1 MNEGFIEFARPDYG
15 DAEIAAAASALA
27 SGWTTTGPRTAAFE
41 KAFCEYTGAA
51 HALGVNSG
59 SAALHLAL
67 AALEIAPGDEVIT
80 TPLTFCATVNAILL
94 TGATPILADI
104 GDDLNISPDAIRR
117 AITPHTR
124 AIVPVHLAGLPCD
137 MEAIG
142 RIAGEYGLFVVEDAA
157 HAAGASLVRN
167 SGTGDEFSRREAA
180 QNTAMVGGQDGGQTT
195 ACAFGDSNDI
205 SKSVPVLAP
214 NCTRVGAGA
223 SDAVAFSFYATKN
236 LSTGE
241 GGMVTCHDPRLRE
254 RMRILSLHG
263 INHDAWDRHGAKDT
277 WAYDVVECGFKYNM
291 SDLVAAIGLA
301 QLARLDEM
309 NRRRAAIARAYNAAF
324 AGWPELE
331 LPPDS
336 AACKHAWQLY
346 ILLLNLGLLRMDRSR
361 FIEEMRRRGVG
372 CSVHFKPIPMHPY
385 YRERLGISE
394 TACPRAR
401 DEYPRL
407 VSLPLSSR
415 LDDAEVARVIAAV
428 RDTVRTRRCR

>member
-15 DAEIAAAASALA
+15 DAEIAAVAAALA

-41 KAFCEYTGAA
+41 KAFCEYTGAPF
-51 HALGVNSG
+51 ALGVNSG

-67 AALEIAPGDEVIT
+67 AALGIAPGDEVIT

-94 TGATPILADI
+94 AGATPILADI

-117 AITPHTR
+117 AITPRTR
-124 AIVPVHLAGLPCD
+124 AILPVHLAGLPCD

-142 RIAGEYGLFVVEDAA
+142 RLADEHGFFVVEDAA
-157 HAAGASLVRN
+157 HAAGASRG
-167 SGTGDEFSRREAA
+167 SS
-180 QNTAMVGGQDGGQTT
+180 
-195 ACAFGDSNDI
+195 
-205 SKSVPVLAP
+205 P
-214 NCTRVGAGA
+214 NWTRVGAGA

-241 GGMVTCHDPRLRE
+241 GGMVTCRDARLRE

-263 INHDAWDRHGAKDT
+263 ISHDAWERQGTKDN

-291 SDLVAAIGLA
+291 SDLMAAIGLV

-309 NRRRAAIARAYNAAF
+309 NQRRAEIARAYNAAF
-324 AGWPELE
+324 AEMPELE
-331 LPPDS
+331 LPPES
-336 AACKHAWQLY
+336 AVSTHAWQLY
-346 ILLLNLGLLRMDRSR
+346 ILRLNLRRLCVDRSQ
-361 FIEEMRRRGVG
+361 FIARMRRRGVG

-385 YRERLGISE
+385 YRAKIELRDP
-394 TACPRAR
+394 CQRAM

-428 RDTVRTRRCR
+428 KDTCC

>member
-1 MNEGFIEFARPDYG
+1 LNEGFIEFARPDYG

-41 KAFCEYTGAA
+41 KAFCEYTGARY
-51 HALGVNSG
+51 ALGVNSG

-67 AALEIAPGDEVIT
+67 AALGIAPGDEVIT

-94 TGATPILADI
+94 AGATPVLADI
-104 GDDLNISPDAIRR
+104 GDGLNISPDAIRH
-117 AITPHTR
+117 AITPRTR

-142 RIAGEYGLFVVEDAA
+142 ALAAEHGLFVVEDAA
-157 HAAGASLVRN
+157 HAAGASRGPLH
-167 SGTGDEFSRREAA
+167 
-180 QNTAMVGGQDGGQTT
+180 
-195 ACAFGDSNDI
+195 I
-205 SKSVPVLAP
+205 
-214 NCTRVGAGA
+214 GAGA

-241 GGMVTCHDPRLRE
+241 GGMVTCRDAGLWE

-263 INHDAWDRHGAKDT
+263 ISHDTWERQDMKDN

-324 AGWPELE
+324 AEMPELE

-336 AACKHAWQLY
+336 AASTHAWQLY
-346 ILLLNLGLLRMDRSR
+346 ILRLNLVRLRVDRSQ
-361 FIEEMRRRGVG
+361 FIAEMRRRGVG
-372 CSVHFKPIPMHPY
+372 CSVHFKPIPMHQY
-385 YRERLGISE
+385 YRERLNVPD
-394 TACPRAR
+394 APCRRAL

-415 LDDAEVARVIAAV
+415 LVDAEVAKVIAAV
-428 RDTVRTRRCR
+428 RDTVRTHTCC

>member
-1 MNEGFIEFARPDYG
+1 LNEGFIEFARPDYG
-15 DAEIAAAASALA
+15 DAEIAAAAAALA

-41 KAFCEYTGAA
+41 KAFCEYTGAPY
-51 HALGVNSG
+51 ALGVNSG

-67 AALEIAPGDEVIT
+67 VALGIAPGDEVIT

-94 TGATPILADI
+94 AGATPVLADI

-117 AITPHTR
+117 AIRPRTR
-124 AIVPVHLAGLPCD
+124 AIVPVHMAGLPCD

-142 RIAGEYGLFVVEDAA
+142 RLAGEYGLFVVEDAA
-157 HAAGASLVRN
+157 HAAGASRG
-167 SGTGDEFSRREAA
+167 SF
-180 QNTAMVGGQDGGQTT
+180 
-195 ACAFGDSNDI
+195 
-205 SKSVPVLAP
+205 P
-214 NCTRVGAGA
+214 NWTRVGAGA
-223 SDAVAFSFYATKN
+223 SDAVAFSFYATKS

-241 GGMVTCHDPRLRE
+241 GGMITCQDARLRE

-263 INHDAWDRHGAKDT
+263 ISHDAWEREDAKDN

-309 NRRRAAIARAYNAAF
+309 NRRRAEIARAYNAAF
-324 AGWPELE
+324 AGMPELE

-336 AACKHAWQLY
+336 AESTHAWQLY
-346 ILLLNLGLLRMDRSR
+346 ILLLNLGRLRVDRSQ
-361 FIEEMRRRGVG
+361 FIAAMRRRGVG

-385 YRERLGISE
+385 YRERLDISE

-415 LDDAEVARVIAAV
+415 LDDAEVAKVIAAV
-428 RDTVRTRRCR
+428 RDTARTYTCC